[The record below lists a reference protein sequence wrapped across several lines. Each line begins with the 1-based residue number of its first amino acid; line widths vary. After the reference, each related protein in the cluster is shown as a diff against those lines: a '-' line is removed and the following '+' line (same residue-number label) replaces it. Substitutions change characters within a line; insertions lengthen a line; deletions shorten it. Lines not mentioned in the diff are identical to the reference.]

1 MLFRFSLYGFLKNLR
16 FFEPFLI
23 LFFRQKGL
31 SFFEIGWLIS
41 FREIC
46 INVLE
51 VPTGVVADLY
61 GRRKAMI
68 MSFLAYIGSFALF
81 AVSDSLGLLLGAMVC
96 FAIGEAFRTGTH
108 KAMIFDYLQ
117 REGRADEKTLF
128 YGTTRSWSKVGTA
141 VSVVIASALV
151 YVSAESR
158 EGVANYAII
167 FWASIVPYCMG
178 LWNFVCYPKYLDAC
192 PLDKPTIGTAVQH
205 LVSTCRDCVGN
216 VRLRSLLLESV
227 ACEGLF
233 HTSKDYVQ
241 PLVKQWVILLPLAA
255 AMSGDQRTAILMGC
269 VTFVL
274 AVVSGIG
281 SKQAHRF
288 ATACRGEE
296 RAALVGWVAM
306 LALYGLLVPT
316 LHWRDLYP
324 IAIAGFVLLHL
335 VENLWRPV
343 QLSRYDA
350 FAGGAKGA
358 TVLSVESQGK
368 SLAMFLLAPL
378 VGFLV
383 DHHGLGMVGVVG
395 VAVVGLRLLVR
406 VVRGTR

>member
-1 MLFRFSLYGFLKNLR
+1 MGYGLLIDEIASIKPDRAMFLNS
-16 FFEPFLI
+16 I
-23 LFFRQKGL
+23 LQ
-31 SFFEIGWLIS
+31 E
-41 FREIC
+41 REI
-46 INVLE
+46 
-51 VPTGVVADLY
+51 DL
-61 GRRKAMI
+61 G
-68 MSFLAYIGSFALF
+68 
-81 AVSDSLGLLLGAMVC
+81 
-96 FAIGEAFRTGTH
+96 TGTVMLH
-108 KAMIFDYLQ
+108 DDCRVIGTCNEGEEYVGSIGLDPSTTDRFVPMYLDY
-117 REGRADEKTLF
+117 ADEKTEV
-128 YGTTRSWSKVGTA
+128 YGTTRAWSQLGSA
-141 VSVVIASALV
+141 LSGVIAAAIVIFS
-151 YVSAESR
+151 ES
-158 EGVANYAII
+158 YAWI